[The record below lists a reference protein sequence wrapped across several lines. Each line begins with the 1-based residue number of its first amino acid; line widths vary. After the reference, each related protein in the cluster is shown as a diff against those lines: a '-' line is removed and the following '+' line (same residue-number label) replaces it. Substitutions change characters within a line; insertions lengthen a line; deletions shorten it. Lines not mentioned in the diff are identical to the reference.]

1 MHTDWQIYTE
11 IAPPDFSVA
20 SLGELNL
27 PSSMLTRIQHTV
39 TYRLARA
46 GQPPHTVRVFV
57 SSDKLRDPQAQ
68 RAWGFFVI
76 ECKLPPVNL
85 LVLEVYLY

>member
-1 MHTDWQIYTE
+1 MNTDWQIYTE

-46 GQPPHTVRVFV
+46 GQPPDKVRVFV
-57 SSDKLRDPQAQ
+57 SSAKRRPSAPP
-68 RAWGFFVI
+68 AWGFFVI
-76 ECKLPPVNL
+76 ECKLPPANV